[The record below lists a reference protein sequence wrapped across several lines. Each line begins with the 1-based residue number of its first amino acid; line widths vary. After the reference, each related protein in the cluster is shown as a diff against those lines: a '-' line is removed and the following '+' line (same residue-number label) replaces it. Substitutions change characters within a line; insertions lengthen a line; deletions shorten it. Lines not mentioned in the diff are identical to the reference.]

1 MVRKDERL
9 NRFGLGL
16 GLGLGFGLGLEYSSA
31 PMWCGERSACSCA
44 CRARPSEVG
53 VYGGAPTTAPG
64 LHGRAQ
70 VAQAPLQS
78 PAGPPCAGVG
88 VPRGAGGQLCR
99 SREGDSEHAAAH
111 AAVRSCSGGARS
123 SDSHSPAASPAKGWD
138 RFLPGSS
145 AARAATYAGPN
156 LLADPMHAH
165 RACSLNPGRAGLE
178 QDEQVR
184 LPCL

>member
-1 MVRKDERL
+1 MYSRNSAVRKWPWP
-9 NRFGLGL
+9 
-16 GLGLGFGLGLEYSSA
+16 YSVTL
-31 PMWCGERSACSCA
+31 RSPQ
-44 CRARPSEVG
+44 ARPSWGVQRTSALSQGRRGGAFGG

-64 LHGRAQ
+64 LHCRAQ

-138 RFLPGSS
+138 RFLPGSPS
-145 AARAATYAGPN
+145 VRAATCAGPN